1 MTQHAASRVPG
12 LYDARTDA
20 VLERLTQLHPK
31 SIDLSLDR
39 IERLLEGLGHPERSM
54 APAIHIAGTNG
65 KGSVLAFLAAALG
78 AAGLD
83 AHAYTSPHLVRFSER
98 IRLAVAGGL
107 HSISEPYLIDLLE
120 ECEAVNEGAPITFF
134 EITTAA
140 AFLAFARTRADYVLL
155 ETGLGG
161 RLDATNVLERP
172 AVSVIT
178 PVSIDH
184 QSFLGET
191 LAEIAGE
198 KAGILKPGVS
208 AVVGLQEPAA
218 LDVIEERAAEIG
230 APLMVWGSEFQ
241 AHEENGRLV
250 YQDDD
255 GLLDLPLPRLVG
267 RHQIANAGIAV
278 ATLRALAPPRLREE
292 HIGAGLESAEWP
304 ARLERLG
311 PGRLYEIVGGESEL
325 WLDGGHN
332 AAAGAVIATAMCDL
346 EERVPRPL
354 RLIVGMMSGK
364 DARQFLAPFAGLADQ
379 VVAVGVPNQA
389 NSLSP
394 RDIAR
399 AAADVGLGAA
409 LAASVDDA
417 LMIAAGGEEPVRVL
431 ITGSL
436 YLAGEVLKSHRGFA
450 IKPAGSGG

>member
-12 LYDARTDA
+12 LDDARTDA

-230 APLMVWGSEFQ
+230 APLMVWGQ
-241 AHEENGRLV
+241 RVPG
-250 YQDDD
+250 
-255 GLLDLPLPRLVG
+255 PRG
-267 RHQIANAGIAV
+267 
-278 ATLRALAPPRLREE
+278 
-292 HIGAGLESAEWP
+292 EWP
-304 ARLERLG
+304 AGL
-311 PGRLYEIVGGESEL
+311 
-325 WLDGGHN
+325 
-332 AAAGAVIATAMCDL
+332 
-346 EERVPRPL
+346 
-354 RLIVGMMSGK
+354 SG
-364 DARQFLAPFAGLADQ
+364 
-379 VVAVGVPNQA
+379 
-389 NSLSP
+389 
-394 RDIAR
+394 
-399 AAADVGLGAA
+399 
-409 LAASVDDA
+409 
-417 LMIAAGGEEPVRVL
+417 
-431 ITGSL
+431 
-436 YLAGEVLKSHRGFA
+436 
-450 IKPAGSGG
+450 